1 VIAEAGRVAVMEIF
15 DMVNANLRFPIGTS
29 SLTGYYT
36 QAVSYSRVIMDEK
49 IVDQMRMGMM
59 T

>member
-1 VIAEAGRVAVMEIF
+1 MEIF
-15 DMVNANLRFPIGTS
+15 DMVIANLRFNSGTS

-36 QAVSYSRVIMDEK
+36 QVVSYSRVIMDGK

>member
-1 VIAEAGRVAVMEIF
+1 MEIF

>member
-1 VIAEAGRVAVMEIF
+1 VIAEVGRVAVMEIF
-15 DMVNANLRFPIGTS
+15 DMVIANLRFKSGTS
-29 SLTGYYT
+29 SLTGYYA
-36 QAVSYSRVIMDEK
+36 QVVSYSRVIMDGK